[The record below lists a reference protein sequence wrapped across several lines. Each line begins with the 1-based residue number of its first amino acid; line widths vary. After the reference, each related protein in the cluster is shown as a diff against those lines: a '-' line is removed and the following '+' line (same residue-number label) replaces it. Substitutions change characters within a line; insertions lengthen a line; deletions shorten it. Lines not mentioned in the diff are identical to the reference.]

1 MGKPHSTDLRRR
13 VLGAVEAGAS
23 ATAAGRRFEVPA
35 STAIRWVAI
44 WRRERR
50 DAALAMGGD
59 RRSELEACAADILD
73 WIAEQPGLTL
83 DAIVA
88 RLGAQGVACSD
99 RAVARLFKRHGITFK
114 KRRWSRASETER
126 TSPKRAKTGARAC

>member
-1 MGKPHSTDLRRR
+1 
-13 VLGAVEAGAS
+13 
-23 ATAAGRRFEVPA
+23 
-35 STAIRWVAI
+35 
-44 WRRERR
+44 
-50 DAALAMGGD
+50 MGGD
-59 RRSELEACAADILD
+59 RRSEPLEACAADILD

-114 KRRWSRASETER
+114 KRTLVNGEAARLKGYSRLYW
-126 TSPKRAKTGARAC
+126 G